1 MPEKF
6 QMNINRN
13 LLNSEVPQ
21 NPKTSDDNMNRVM
34 RLCDDIMGV
43 FEKNN
48 STMEEAYLTLVSL
61 ADSIYMY
68 SMFNDK
74 L

>member
-1 MPEKF
+1 
-6 QMNINRN
+6 MNINRA
-13 LLNSEVPQ
+13 LLNTEVPQ
-21 NPKTSDDNMNRVM
+21 NPKTSDENMNRVM